1 MDCTIT
7 ADSLAD
13 PVEVLSLYQSV
24 GWTSYTAAPD
34 TLMAGLA
41 GSWLVLAA
49 RDWSGR
55 LIGLARVVGDG
66 NTIAYL
72 QDVLVHP
79 DCQGRGVGGALLD
92 EVIAHTTAIRQLVLL
107 TDAEPG
113 QRAFYESRGFTEVH
127 DHPAGLRS
135 FVRLA

>member
-13 PVEVLSLYQSV
+13 PVEVLSLYESV
-24 GWTSYTAAPD
+24 GWTSYLAAPD

-41 GSWLVLAA
+41 GSWLVLGA
-49 RDWSGR
+49 RDRSGR

-66 NTIAYL
+66 HTIAYL
-72 QDVLVHP
+72 QDILVDP
-79 DCQGRGVGGALLD
+79 AAQRTGVGGALLD
-92 EVIAHTTAIRQLVLL
+92 EVIARTAAIRQLVLL

-113 QRAFYESRGFTEVH
+113 QRAFYGSRGFTEVH